1 MSATTP
7 GDIAKRSAAVMWEN
21 DHAAKALGVTL
32 DHVGPGTATTSM
44 LLEDSHMNGKGM
56 CHGGVIFTL
65 ADVAFAYACNS
76 YNHVAVAQFNTI
88 TFIAP
93 GKPGERLTASAR
105 ETMNN
110 GRQGIYDITVT
121 SDSGHVVAEFRGNSR
136 VIKGRHY
143 DESED

>member
-1 MSATTP
+1 MRATTP
-7 GDIAKRSAAVMWEN
+7 GEIAMRCAEVMWKE
-21 DHAAKALGVTL
+21 DRAARELGVIL
-32 DHVGPGTATTSM
+32 DSVGPGIATTSM
-44 LLEDSHMNGKGM
+44 RVEDRHLNGKGM

-88 TFIAP
+88 SFIAP
-93 GKPGERLTASAR
+93 GKSGERLTAVAR

-121 SDSGHVVAEFRGNSR
+121 SDDGHVVAEFRGNSK
-136 VIKGRHY
+136 VIKGRHF